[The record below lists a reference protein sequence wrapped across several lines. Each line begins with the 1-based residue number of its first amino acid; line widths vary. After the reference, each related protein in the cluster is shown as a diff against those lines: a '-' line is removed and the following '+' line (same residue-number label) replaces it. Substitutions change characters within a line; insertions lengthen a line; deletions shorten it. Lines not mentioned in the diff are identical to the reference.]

1 MTHGGEKKRSG
12 SGRLATLFRLAR
24 VREGSAAVELAIVA
38 PLLLFGYIGA
48 YELSVGMTV
57 LNKVGRASATVSD
70 MIAQKEFVTPTFLE
84 SMNEVAAA
92 VGTPNMT
99 IDKLKKLQNFSL
111 TVTGI
116 AVDDSQ
122 KSTVAWSRGWGD
134 EAEVKVPGTDGE
146 LPADMLKTESFYVR
160 TKLVLPYKVLI
171 FLPSLPGV
179 PRATDVQPIK
189 LTRVT
194 YSRVRKG
201 NDIPCSLC
209 TVN

>member
-1 MTHGGEKKRSG
+1 MTDGVE
-12 SGRLATLFRLAR
+12 SGRPEKGLLATLLRLKRAR
-24 VREGSAAVELAIVA
+24 NGSAAVELAIVA

-57 LNKVGRASATVSD
+57 LNKVGRASATISD
-70 MIAQKEFVTPTFLE
+70 MIAQQESVNSTFLT
-84 SMNEVAAA
+84 SMNDVAAA
-92 VGTPNMT
+92 VGSPNMT
-99 IDKLKKLQNFSL
+99 TGTVEKPQNFSL

-116 AVDDSQ
+116 AVDDNE

-134 EAEVKVPGTDGE
+134 EAEAKVPGTDGK
-146 LPADMLKTESFYVR
+146 LPEDMRKTRSFYVE
-160 TKLVLPYKVLI
+160 TKLVLPYRVLI

-179 PRATDVQPIK
+179 PKATDVQPIK

-201 NDIPCSLC
+201 NDISCNLC
-209 TVN
+209 MAK